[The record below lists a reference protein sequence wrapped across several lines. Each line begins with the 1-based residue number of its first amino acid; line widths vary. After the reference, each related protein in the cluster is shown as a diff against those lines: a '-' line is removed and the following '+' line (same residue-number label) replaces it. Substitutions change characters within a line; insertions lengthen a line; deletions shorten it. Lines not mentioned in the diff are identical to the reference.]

1 MISSK
6 IGHSLD
12 PVIFKTYHLFFKD
25 KVINPNIFTLCGTFF
40 GFIAFLCV
48 ACDLLLLGGIA
59 FLISGLFDLM
69 DGALARN
76 TNNVTRFGGF
86 LDSVLDRYTDLSIML
101 GILIHF
107 LRHGDLFN
115 STVTF
120 VATIGIAIIPY
131 AKARAEA
138 ASLPCNTG
146 LLERPERLI
155 LILIGLFFGLL
166 PYVIVVLAIFTH
178 VTVIQRILFVKRLQK

>member
-1 MISSK
+1 LISSK

-12 PVIFKTYHLFFKD
+12 PVILKTYHLFFKD
-25 KVINPNIFTLCGTFF
+25 TVINPNIFSLCGTFL

-48 ACDLLLLGGIA
+48 ACDLLFLGAITLLIA
-59 FLISGLFDLM
+59 GFFDLM

-76 TNNVTRFGGF
+76 TNNVTQFGGF
-86 LDSVLDRYTDLSIML
+86 LDSVLDRYTDLLIML

-115 STVTF
+115 SIITF
-120 VATIGIAIIPY
+120 VAAIGIAIIPY

-155 LILIGLFFGLL
+155 LILVGLFFGLL
-166 PYVIVVLAIFTH
+166 PYVIVVLAVFTH
-178 VTVIQRILFVKRLQK
+178 VTVIQRILFVKRFQK

>member
-1 MISSK
+1 
-6 IGHSLD
+6 
-12 PVIFKTYHLFFKD
+12 
-25 KVINPNIFTLCGTFF
+25 
-40 GFIAFLCV
+40 
-48 ACDLLLLGGIA
+48 
-59 FLISGLFDLM
+59 
-69 DGALARN
+69 
-76 TNNVTRFGGF
+76 
-86 LDSVLDRYTDLSIML
+86 
-101 GILIHF
+101 

-146 LLERPERLI
+146 LLEIPERLI

-166 PYVIVVLAIFTH
+166 SYVIVVLAVFTH